1 MPDVQYVIFETR
13 WGPAGI
19 RGRAGRVERFCLPP
33 QDADALERDLREP
46 GPARLNQTFLADLQ
60 RAVQTY
66 FQGDTVDFRPFALDL
81 DDVSPFTRR
90 VLDACRSVPYGQTLT
105 YGGLALR
112 AGCPGAAR
120 AVGGVMRRN
129 PVPLLVPCHRIL
141 PSSGG
146 VGGFSGPGG
155 PRLKQRLLD
164 LERFAISQAPSRCIP
179 VQGR

>member
-19 RGRAGRVERFCLPP
+19 RGRAGRVQRFCLPN
-33 QDADALERDLREP
+33 QDTAALEQDLLEP
-46 GPARLNQTFLADLQ
+46 GPARLNQGFLPELQQAIGAYFEGEAVDLQ
-60 RAVQTY
+60 
-66 FQGDTVDFRPFALDL
+66 PFALDL
-81 DDVSPFTRR
+81 DDISPFTRR

-105 YGGLALR
+105 YGALALR

-141 PSSGG
+141 PRSGG

-155 PRLKQRLLD
+155 PKLKQRLLD
-164 LERFAISQAPSRCIP
+164 LERFVISQAPSTCIP

>member
-1 MPDVQYVIFETR
+1 MSDVQYVIFETR

-19 RGRAGRVERFCLPP
+19 RGRVGRVQRFCLPN
-33 QDADALERDLREP
+33 QDTDALERDLLER
-46 GPARLNQTFLADLQ
+46 GPARLNPTFMPDLQ
-60 RAVQTY
+60 RAVRAY
-66 FQGDTVDFRPFALDL
+66 VQGEAVDFRPFALDIEAL
-81 DDVSPFTRR
+81 SPFSRK
-90 VLDACRSVPYGQTLT
+90 VVDACRSVPYGQTLT

-120 AVGGVMRRN
+120 AVGSVMRRN

-155 PRLKQRLLD
+155 PMLKQRLLD
-164 LERFAISQAPSRCIP
+164 LERAGVAKLRS
-179 VQGR
+179 